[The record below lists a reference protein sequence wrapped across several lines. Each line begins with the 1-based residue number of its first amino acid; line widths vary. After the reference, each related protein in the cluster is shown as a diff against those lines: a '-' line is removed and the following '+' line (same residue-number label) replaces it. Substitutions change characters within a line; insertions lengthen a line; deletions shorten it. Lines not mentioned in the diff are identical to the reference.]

1 MLQTLMWMDKITAL
15 HWVFLDCGMMF
26 GTTSSYMA
34 GIQAGESP
42 TVAPASSG
50 VVDGEDDKDDDNEG
64 PESSD
69 PVSGSLS
76 VVKLATRSHMSDFI
90 SGSCRH
96 SNPNFK

>member
-1 MLQTLMWMDKITAL
+1 VL
-15 HWVFLDCGMMF
+15 HRVFLDHGHGMMF
-26 GTTSSYMA
+26 GMISSYMA

-50 VVDGEDDKDDDNEG
+50 VVNGEDDEDDEDEG
-64 PESSD
+64 LESGD
-69 PVSGSLS
+69 LASGSLS
-76 VVKLATRSHMSDFI
+76 VVKLATRSCMSI